1 MSRRTETPFWIP
13 DALQSLL
20 PTRIVGRHLIVFNR
34 ITSTND
40 FLKRAARRGA
50 ATGSVVLADEQTAGR
65 GRLQRSW
72 QSPAGKGLWFSVLLR
87 PQLAPERLG
96 MISLAIAAVVAEVFS
111 KFCRREFQVKWPND
125 VLFEGRKVCGIL
137 CETQI
142 VQDEIEA
149 IIAGIGVNVSQ
160 QPQEFPGELRDRATS
175 LEQICGHPVD
185 RQHLLLELL
194 AALEKHLFGNL
205 RSKLVL
211 LKAAWCSRCRDFGQ
225 HLTVTQASMDKLK
238 RITTGV
244 FEGIGDSGELILR
257 LSNGTLQFFS
267 AGEITLAREGWSPSS
282 P

>member
-1 MSRRTETPFWIP
+1 MSRRTETPFWNP
-13 DALQSLL
+13 DTLQSLL
-20 PTRIVGRHLIVFNR
+20 PTRIVGRQLIVFNR

-65 GRLQRSW
+65 GRLQRRW

-87 PQLAPERLG
+87 PQLAPEKLG

-111 KFCRREFQVKWPND
+111 QFCRQEFQVKWPND

-160 QPQEFPGELRDRATS
+160 QPQEFPGELRERATS
-175 LEQICGHPVD
+175 LEQICGHSVD

-194 AALEKHLFGNL
+194 VALEKSLFGNL
-205 RSKLVL
+205 RSKMVL

-225 HLTVTQASMDKLK
+225 HLTVTQAPMDTLK

-267 AGEITLAREGWSPSS
+267 AGEITLVRERWSPSS

>member
-1 MSRRTETPFWIP
+1 MSRRTETPFWNP
-13 DALQSLL
+13 DTLQSLL
-20 PTRIVGRHLIVFNR
+20 PTRIVGRQLIVFNR

-65 GRLQRSW
+65 GRLQRPW

-87 PQLAPERLG
+87 PQLAPEKLG
-96 MISLAIAAVVAEVFS
+96 MISLAVAAVVAEVFS
-111 KFCRREFQVKWPND
+111 KFCRQEFQVKWPND
-125 VLFEGRKVCGIL
+125 VLFESRKVCGIL

-194 AALEKHLFGNL
+194 AALEKNLFGNL

-225 HLTVTQASMDKLK
+225 HLTVTQAPMDKLK